1 MVQLSAVILALLIG
15 LCGNFF
21 LTNGLLIEYPEN
33 QQLKSANEIT
43 LLLFTIIVAITAVLG
58 FCLFP
63 LIIRTLGN
71 IKLNQDGQL
80 EISESYM
87 IEIVNLLK
95 ESVVVLSPEGIILRG
110 NEISSTIF
118 GSPFIDQPVT
128 KMIHSEDRSNFQST
142 LVKVMNTYDN
152 QPISIEYRVKTLTT
166 ERSVTMAAM
175 STGITSDFMWVESTF
190 CKGTQVNFMGKF
202 EYDIKMVT
210 HNIDE
215 LKRGNR
221 YRQFFT
227 AAKEKEAINE
237 AKMRYISCIAHDLK
251 TPLQSFC
258 FTLDALQNC
267 NLTAEQMELVEQ
279 TNIAVDLMKLT
290 ISQTMDISK
299 ALTGAALMPRR
310 RSVDFPSIVE
320 RVKVIM

>member
-1 MVQLSAVILALLIG
+1 MVQLSAVILGLLIG

-43 LLLFTIIVAITAVLG
+43 LLLFTIVAVITAVFG

-95 ESVVVLSPEGIILRG
+95 ESVVVLSPEGVILRG

-118 GSPFIDQPVT
+118 GSPFINQPVS
-128 KMIHSEDRSNFQST
+128 KMIHSEDRGNFQST
-142 LVKVMNTYDN
+142 LVKVMDTYDN
-152 QPISIEYRVKTLTT
+152 QPISIEYRVKKLTT
-166 ERSVTMAAM
+166 ERSVPLAA
-175 STGITSDFMWVESTF
+175 GISSDFMWVESTF
-190 CKGTQVNFMGKF
+190 CKGTRVNFMGQF

-227 AAKEKEAINE
+227 AAKEKEAIYE

-267 NLTAEQMELVEQ
+267 DLTEEQMELVDQ
-279 TNIAVDLMKLT
+279 TNIAVDLMRLT
-290 ISQTMDISK
+290 ISQAMDISK

-310 RSVDFPSIVE
+310 RSVDFPSIME

>member
-1 MVQLSAVILALLIG
+1 MNIQRINNL
-15 LCGNFF
+15 
-21 LTNGLLIEYPEN
+21 
-33 QQLKSANEIT
+33 NEIT
-43 LLLFTIIVAITAVLG
+43 LLLFTIVAVITAVFG

-63 LIIRTLGN
+63 MIIRTLGN

-95 ESVVVLSPEGIILRG
+95 ESVVVLSPEGVILRG

-118 GSPFIDQPVT
+118 GSSFIDQPVS
-128 KMIHSEDRSNFQST
+128 KMIHSEDRGNFQST
-142 LVKVMNTYDN
+142 LVKVMDTYDN
-152 QPISIEYRVKTLTT
+152 QPISIEYRVKKLTT
-166 ERSVTMAAM
+166 ERSVTTATMVA
-175 STGITSDFMWVESTF
+175 GISSDFMWVESTF
-190 CKGTQVNFMGKF
+190 CKGTQVNFMGQF

-210 HNIDE
+210 HNIDA

-221 YRQFFT
+221 YRQYFT
-227 AAKEKEAINE
+227 AVKEKEAINE

-258 FTLDALQNC
+258 FTLDALQSC
-267 NLTAEQMELVEQ
+267 DLTAEQMELVEQ